1 MNGKLILTEI
11 VGGVL
16 ICKDDKFL
24 LIQEGQGVAKGVW
37 NLPAGRVEKG
47 MTIEETAIKEAKE
60 ESGFEVR
67 LLRKL
72 DIFQFDTEM
81 PACHSFAAEIVG
93 GREEIDGDEIMG
105 IGWFTLD
112 EIRKLDEEG
121 KTRSKWVIESAEL
134 LLQTR

>member
-1 MNGKLILTEI
+1 MNGELILREI
-11 VGGVL
+11 VGGAL
-16 ICKDDKFL
+16 IYKDDKFL
-24 LIQEGQGVAKGVW
+24 LIQEGQGEARGVW

-60 ESGFEVR
+60 ESGFNVR

-105 IGWFTLD
+105 IGWFTLE
-112 EIRKLDEEG
+112 EIQKLDAEG